1 MTWFT
6 DNPLER
12 LMRQKPLPA
21 ERKDKVDTEVDTED
35 NSPLT
40 IAPPQATI
48 PQVTAATPVAEMAL
62 L

>member
-1 MTWFT
+1 MTCFT

-21 ERKDKVDTEVDTED
+21 ERKDKADTED

-40 IAPPQATI
+40 IAPPKATI